1 MKPFDATGA
10 FQLPVE
16 GGGLRRLA
24 VRGAGVTVFFSGL
37 SFSAQLIGTMILARI
52 LTPGDYGLV
61 TMVTTFSLLLM
72 NFGLNGFTEAVLQ
85 RDELDESLASNL
97 FWVNTGVGLL
107 LTLAFAGAGTL
118 LAKFYHEPRVAHVAV
133 GISATI
139 FVTSISVLHLALL
152 KRAMCFSV
160 VSFNEILSRIAS
172 VIISIV
178 LAWMGWRYWAL
189 VAGAV
194 ALPLTISILA
204 WISCRWIPSWP
215 RRRVDG
221 FAPMVRFAAAVYARF
236 SLNYST
242 RNVDNLLVG
251 WRFGTP
257 ALGFYKKAYDIFVLP
272 SNQLVSNIAEVVI
285 SALSRCKRD
294 PVRYRRYFLGGLSV
308 LAFIGMGLGADL
320 TLVGQD
326 LIRLLLGPRWGMA
339 GKIFTYFGP
348 GIGIM
353 LVYYTHGWIH
363 LSTGRADRWFRWGVF
378 EIALTISLFLL
389 ALHWGP
395 TGVAAAWTASFWIL
409 SVPAF
414 WYAGRPIHFGV
425 ELVIGTVWR
434 YAVASLVAGC
444 ACAWIISVLH
454 LPFAAGTTAAAAL
467 ARILTDSVLLF
478 TLYLGAVVALHGGFE
493 PLRQI
498 ARLLPDLMPGRR
510 RSAEPAAEEYLE
522 TVGAAS
528 GESID

>member
-1 MKPFDATGA
+1 MKPFDVSGA
-10 FQLPVE
+10 FQLPVD

-24 VRGAGVTVFFSGL
+24 VRGAGITVLFSGL
-37 SFSAQLIGTMILARI
+37 SFSVQMIGTMVLARI
-52 LTPGDYGLV
+52 LTPADYGLV

-85 RDELDESLASNL
+85 RDEIDHSMASNL
-97 FWVNTGVGLL
+97 FWINISVGLL
-107 LTLAFAGAGTL
+107 LTVGFAAAGTL
-118 LAKFYHEPRVAHVAV
+118 LARFYHEPRVAHVAV
-133 GISATI
+133 GMSATI
-139 FVTSISVLHLALL
+139 FITSASVLHLALL
-152 KRAMCFSV
+152 KRGMCFSV
-160 VSFNEILSRIAS
+160 VSFNEILSRTAS
-172 VIISIV
+172 VVVSI
-178 LAWMGWRYWAL
+178 LLGWAGWGYWAL

-194 ALPLTISILA
+194 ALPLIVSVLA
-204 WISCRWIPSWP
+204 WTACQWVPSLP
-215 RRRVDG
+215 QRVEG
-221 FAPMVRFAAAVYARF
+221 MGPMLRFAAAVYARF

-272 SNQLVSNIAEVVI
+272 SNQLVSNISEVVI
-285 SALSRCKRD
+285 SALSRCTRE

-320 TLVGQD
+320 TMVGKD

-339 GKIFTYFGP
+339 GKIFTVFGP

-378 EIALTISLFLL
+378 EIAVTISLFIV

-414 WYAGRPIHFGV
+414 WYAGRPIQFGV
-425 ELVIGTVWR
+425 GLVIGTVWR
-434 YAVASLVAGC
+434 YALASLLAGC
-444 ACAWIISVLH
+444 ICAWIVSTIHFS
-454 LPFAAGTTAAAAL
+454 FASRPTAAAAL
-467 ARILTDSVLLF
+467 ARIVTDSVLLF
-478 TLYLGAVVALHGGFE
+478 GLYIGAVVVLHGGWE

-498 ARLLPDLMPGRR
+498 ARLLPDLMPRR
-510 RSAEPAAEEYLE
+510 RPVFESPREELA
-522 TVGAAS
+522 TVGAS
-528 GESID
+528 SSESIN